1 MADTNHHEVKLVAN
15 KFEPS
20 HRLKTASIAL
30 IAIGA
35 LGFLIGLMQNPDR
48 LWAAYLVAFFFVSCL
63 GIGGLFFT
71 AIQNLTK
78 AGWSVSIRRLSEGM
92 ASFLPVVIVGS
103 LVLLLGLKKLYPWAN
118 AEVIANNPVIAAK
131 SAYLNVPFLI
141 VRLLVFSLGMYF
153 FGKKIIGNS
162 TKQDQTGDHALTHS
176 NVGWSIAWVLF
187 FALSFSLFSVDLLMS
202 LLPTWY
208 STIFGVYCF
217 AGLFQSSLAF
227 LALMMLYFKGTGIIQ
242 GYYSMDHVHDVAKFL
257 KGFTIF
263 WAYIAF
269 SQFMLIWYANIP
281 EETEFYL
288 MRSEGGW
295 MAISFSLL
303 FFKFIIPLLVLLPRA
318 VKRDAK
324 QLSVMCV
331 LILVM
336 QYVDIYWLVYPN
348 FFEGHVVFG
357 GYEIAMLALF
367 LGLFLA
373 LMIRFFQKNNVVAIK
388 DPRMHEAIH
397 HHVTY

>member
-1 MADTNHHEVKLVAN
+1 MASNTHETKLVAN

-48 LWAAYLVAFFFVSCL
+48 LWSAYLTAFFFVSTLSL
-63 GIGGLFFT
+63 GGMFFT
-71 AIQNLTK
+71 AIQHVAK
-78 AGWSVSIRRLSEGM
+78 AGWSASIRRLSEGM
-92 ASFLPVVIVGS
+92 TAFLPIIIIGS
-103 LVLLLGLKKLYPWAN
+103 LVLMVGLKKLYPWAN
-118 AEVIANNPVIAAK
+118 ADVVANNPVIAAK
-131 SAYLNVPFLI
+131 TAYLNMPFLI

-153 FGKKIIGNS
+153 FGKKIVGNS
-162 TKQDQTGDHALTHS
+162 LKQDQSGDHALTLS

-202 LLPTWY
+202 LLPSWY

-227 LALMMLYFKGTGIIQ
+227 LILMMLYFKKTGVIQ
-242 GYYSMDHVHDVAKFL
+242 GYYTEDHLHDVAKFL
-257 KGFTIF
+257 KGFTVF

-303 FFKFIIPLLVLLPRA
+303 FFKFIIPFLALLPRG
-318 VKRDAK
+318 VKRGDT
-324 QLSVMCV
+324 QLPIICV
-331 LILVM
+331 LILIM

-367 LGLFLA
+367 LGLFLIT
-373 LMIRFFQKNNVVAIK
+373 MIKFFQKNNVVAIK
-388 DPRMHEAIH
+388 DPRLHEALH